1 MASFWWCDLILC
13 VILYLVTNVETNSS
27 ILGDVMPIFLKSEMA
42 ADAVFFLQENECW
55 FSSRFLLQGVSGDCT
70 ELYVDSVIKLGLL
83 FHVHHVILCF
93 VWTNNL
99 LGDWLTCLAN
109 DSPKNHQHKS
119 QTVADDSGVD
129 VAEEVVTNCSPTFVV
144 VDFHT
149 PLAWNG
155 TSCQSD
161 GCAK

>member
-1 MASFWWCDLILC
+1 MWSNFMCHFVSSNKRWDKFVDFGRRYAYFSKIRDGGRRRLLFARKWMMIF
-13 VILYLVTNVETNSS
+13 VTIST
-27 ILGDVMPIFLKSEMA
+27 
-42 ADAVFFLQENECW
+42 
-55 FSSRFLLQGVSGDCT
+55 VSGDCT

-83 FHVHHVILCF
+83 FHVHHVVLCF